1 MTKTNT
7 HKLNDR
13 WRTIM
18 RELKA
23 KELIGEIEVSL
34 PAYSCE
40 HDMRNVGV
48 ETYAD
53 LHQSFPH

>member
-1 MTKTNT
+1 MSVSSRFQIKLTKEEEMTKTNT

-23 KELIGEIEVSL
+23 KELAGEIEVCRPHTVGMNSL
-34 PAYSCE
+34 
-40 HDMRNVGV
+40 
-48 ETYAD
+48 
-53 LHQSFPH
+53 

>member
-23 KELIGEIEVSL
+23 KEIIEEFEVCVPSTCLLISAERAFL
-34 PAYSCE
+34 PLL
-40 HDMRNVGV
+40 RGV
-48 ETYAD
+48 AEG
-53 LHQSFPH
+53 S